1 MPAAASGTALRR
13 GSEPDNPGQDR
24 PSREI
29 RNLLRQLIGE
39 KPPIVSKW
47 RAPNRPTVFL
57 QRSLPPWHVQE
68 AMKPVGA
75 APPLSRLAPASSAAS
90 AAATSAAPR
99 AERPA
104 TSVELDGQLRPG
116 EPVAGRRIFA
126 RSLRSWIYERPSR
139 SAERLGYFRAGASLA
154 IRGERAAIEGCP
166 AGWYPVEPR
175 GFVCAEGSASLD
187 ENDAVV
193 AAYRGLAAELGS
205 KLPYIYGTVRR
216 PGPIYTRLPTREE
229 AAKAEGDLDQ
239 RMANWLSADGEV
251 GASYAQHVWLR
262 GQAPPDARA
271 AWDAR
276 QSDALPAFLGAGRA
290 LPTPEGQANHG
301 SELLAARMKSR
312 QGLSLLKTLL
322 FEGRRYGV
330 TTDLDIVPTDR
341 LRPIQGS
348 ERHGVE
354 IGRGIDFPFAFV
366 RTETAK
372 LKRLEKGKL
381 VEAGPAEY
389 WAVLKLTGKQSFF
402 QRRLYFEIEGGNYIS
417 DQDASRLDQAKKMPA
432 WGKNGERWFDVN
444 VSKQTLVAYEGTRA
458 VYATLISTGE
468 AGLEDPAHTKATKRG
483 IFRIHT
489 KHVSTTMDSDAVGE
503 EFELRDVPYVQ
514 YFEEGYAL
522 HGAYWHDRFGTPKS
536 HGCINLTPE
545 DARRLFF
552 FTKPALPEG
561 WHSAMQK
568 LTGTVLFVHP

>member
-1 MPAAASGTALRR
+1 MKARYASALLPLVALAAAACSKVDPQPAATA
-13 GSEPDNPGQDR
+13 PAV
-24 PSREI
+24 PS
-29 RNLLRQLIGE
+29 
-39 KPPIVSKW
+39 
-47 RAPNRPTVFL
+47 A
-57 QRSLPPWHVQE
+57 
-68 AMKPVGA
+68 
-75 APPLSRLAPASSAAS
+75 ASSASS
-90 AAATSAAPR
+90 APGPAAVAPPDRREPAATQVALDGRLIAAPIQ
-99 AERPA
+99 P
-104 TSVELDGQLRPG
+104 
-116 EPVAGRRIFA
+116 GRRIYA

-139 SAERLGYFRAGASLA
+139 SADKLGYFRAGASLLV
-154 IRGERAAIEGCP
+154 RGERAAIEDCA

-175 GFVCAEGSASLD
+175 GFVCAEGAATLD
-187 ENDAVV
+187 ADDAVV
-193 AAYRGLAAELGS
+193 AAYRGLTADFAS

-216 PGPIYTRLPTREE
+216 PGPIYSRLPTRDE
-229 AAKAEGDLDQ
+229 AAKVEGDLDQ
-239 RMANWLSADGEV
+239 RMATWLAAGGEV

-262 GQAPPDARA
+262 GQQPPDARV
-271 AWDAR
+271 AWDGK
-276 QSDALPAFLGAGRA
+276 QSDALPAFLGGGRA
-290 LPTPEGQANHG
+290 LPTPEGQVDHG
-301 SELLAARMKSR
+301 RELVAARMKPR
-312 QGLSLLKTLL
+312 QGLSLLETRL

-348 ERHGVE
+348 EHHGVE
-354 IGRGIDFPFAFV
+354 IGKGLEFPFALV

-372 LKRLEKGKL
+372 LKRYDKGKL
-381 VEAGPAEY
+381 VDAGPVEY
-389 WAVLKLTGKQSFF
+389 WSVLALSGKQSFF
-402 QRRLYFEIEGGNYIS
+402 QRRLYFETTDGKYIS

-432 WGKNGERWFDVN
+432 WGKKGERWLDVN

-468 AGLEDPAHTKATKRG
+468 AGLEDPEHTKATKRG

-561 WHSAMQK
+561 WHSVRQK

>member
-1 MPAAASGTALRR
+1 
-13 GSEPDNPGQDR
+13 
-24 PSREI
+24 
-29 RNLLRQLIGE
+29 
-39 KPPIVSKW
+39 V
-47 RAPNRPTVFL
+47 
-57 QRSLPPWHVQE
+57 
-68 AMKPVGA
+68 VG
-75 APPLSRLAPASSAAS
+75 
-90 AAATSAAPR
+90 
-99 AERPA
+99 
-104 TSVELDGQLRPG
+104 LDGVLKPA
-116 EPVAGRRIFA
+116 PLTVGRRIYA
-126 RSLRSWIYERPSR
+126 RSLRASIFARPSR
-139 SAERLGYFRAGASLA
+139 GAERLGSFRAGASLPVIGA
-154 IRGERAAIEGCP
+154 SAGSEGCR
-166 AGWYPVEPR
+166 AGWYPVAPR
-175 GFVCAEGSASLD
+175 GFVCAEGSATLD

-193 AAYRGLAAELGS
+193 SAYRGLAADLS
-205 KLPYIYGTVRR
+205 RKLPYIYGTVRR
-216 PGPIYTRLPTREE
+216 PGAIYTRLPTRAE
-229 AAKAEGDLDQ
+229 AERAEGDLDA
-239 RMANWLSADGEV
+239 RMTSWLAAPGEV
-251 GASYAQHVWLR
+251 GASYAQQVWLR

-276 QSDALPAFLGAGRA
+276 QSDPLPVFLSAGRS
-290 LPTPEGQANHG
+290 LPTPEGQTDHG
-301 SELLAARMKSR
+301 TELVAASMKPR
-312 QGLSLLKTLL
+312 QGLSLLQTLL

-330 TTDLDIVPTDR
+330 TTDLDVVPTDR

-354 IGRGIDFPFAFV
+354 LGKGGVEFPFAFV
-366 RTETAK
+366 RSESARF
-372 LKRLEKGKL
+372 KRYEKGKL
-381 VEAGPAEY
+381 VDAGPADY
-389 WAVLKLTGKQSFF
+389 WSVLKLTGKQSFF
-402 QRRLYFEIEGGNYIS
+402 QKRLHFEVEGGAYIS

-444 VSKQTLVAYEGTRA
+444 ISKQTLVAYEGTRA

-561 WHSAMQK
+561 WHSVMQN
-568 LTGTVLFVHP
+568 LTGTILFVHP

>member
-1 MPAAASGTALRR
+1 MLARYGSALASLTLLAFACSKPEPSPGSESAPPANPGPDAESVPGGAAAAVPPAPRREVTPTSVGLDGALRPAA
-13 GSEPDNPGQDR
+13 P
-24 PSREI
+24 
-29 RNLLRQLIGE
+29 
-39 KPPIVSKW
+39 
-47 RAPNRPTVFL
+47 APN
-57 QRSLPPWHVQE
+57 
-68 AMKPVGA
+68 AN
-75 APPLSRLAPASSAAS
+75 
-90 AAATSAAPR
+90 
-99 AERPA
+99 
-104 TSVELDGQLRPG
+104 
-116 EPVAGRRIFA
+116 GRRVYA
-126 RSLRSWIYERPSR
+126 RSLRAWIYDRPSKA
-139 SAERLGYFRAGASLA
+139 AERLGYFRAGASLLL
-154 IRGERAAIEGCP
+154 RGERAALEGCA

-175 GFVCAEGSASLD
+175 GFVCAEGSATLD

-193 AAYRGLAAELGS
+193 AAYRGLAADLGA
-205 KLPYIYGTVRR
+205 KLPFIYGTVRR
-216 PGPIYTRLPTREE
+216 PGPIYTRLPSRDE
-229 AAKAEGDLDQ
+229 AAQAERDLEE
-239 RMANWLSADGEV
+239 RMASWLTAEGEV

-262 GQAPPDARA
+262 GQAPLDARS
-271 AWDAR
+271 AWEAKHTDP
-276 QSDALPAFLGAGRA
+276 LPAFLGVGRS
-290 LPTPEGQANHG
+290 LPTPEGQTNHG
-301 SELLAARMKSR
+301 AALIAARMKSR

-322 FEGRRYGV
+322 FEGRRYGL
-330 TTDLDIVPTDR
+330 TTDLDVVPTDR

-354 IGRGIDFPFAFV
+354 LGKDIDFPFAFV
-366 RTETAK
+366 RTETARF
-372 LKRLEKGKL
+372 KRLEKGKL
-381 VEAGPAEY
+381 LDAGAAPY
-389 WAVLKLTGKQSFF
+389 WAALKLTGKQSFF
-402 QRRLYFEIEGGNYIS
+402 QRRLHFETVDGAYIS
-417 DQDASRLDQAKKMPA
+417 DQDASRLDAAKKMPA

-489 KHVSTTMDSDAVGE
+489 KHVSTTMDSDAAGE

-552 FTKPALPEG
+552 FTQPVLPEG
-561 WHSAMQK
+561 WHSVMQK